1 MAVSI
6 NLQKHVM
13 MAISPMGMAV
23 IHRVRMNLS
32 LSRSVPAE
40 IVLLKLVNVVMMAI
54 PVITIIVAQ
63 TVLLFI
69 LYTVVMVFVKAMK
82 FVTMAILPMVI
93 VVAHNVKENEVHS
106 VVMA

>member
-13 MAISPMGMAV
+13 MAISPMVMVV
-23 IHRVRMNLS
+23 IHRVRLNLS
-32 LSRSVPAE
+32 LSRSVLVE

-69 LYTVVMVFVKAMK
+69 LYTVVTESVKAMK
-82 FVTMAILPMVI
+82 FVTMAILPMAI
-93 VVAHNVKENEVHS
+93 VVVHNVKENGVHS

>member
-1 MAVSI
+1 
-6 NLQKHVM
+6 
-13 MAISPMGMAV
+13 
-23 IHRVRMNLS
+23 MNLS

-40 IVLLKLVNVVMMAI
+40 IVLLKLVNGVMMAI
-54 PVITIIVAQ
+54 PVITIIVVPIAHPS
-63 TVLLFI
+63 I
-69 LYTVVMVFVKAMK
+69 LCTVVMVFVKAMK